1 MDVNIFWDVGLKNLS
16 YIVYTR
22 NHEILLWDVVD
33 TNVRRQNGLSQIV
46 RRLKEFLDVLVH
58 SEKFQ
63 NIRGRVN
70 RCVIEN
76 QPTMNPMMR
85 IVSGIIGTYFLV
97 KCGWNPL
104 YYNPAFKLMNVDLEQ
119 TFEAAGTNVN
129 VSNMKRRRRRGTK
142 EFATAYRLR
151 KRASIEETRR
161 ILQITP
167 EYSQWLI
174 HFETH
179 KHKQDDLADTFL
191 MARCYERAP
200 PTTEDSLDS
209 DGLDGSDDESDG
221 PDGPDGSEDQDE
233 FVVQT
238 AAASTSCKYVDLFT
252 SKPRPCKKK
261 QFEDSIE
268 HYKFCVEERL
278 HKEYGTNKD
287 LCDTIDS
294 IVKTSKSKGIV
305 AFKNYLTTLSCNCT
319 NVKHTNHDLY
329 SYLLY
334 EPHWKT
340 LFS

>member
-1 MDVNIFWDVGLKNLS
+1 MDANIYWDVGLKNLS
-16 YIVYTR
+16 YIIYTR

-58 SEKFQ
+58 SDKFQ
-63 NIRGRVN
+63 NVRGRVN

-161 ILQITP
+161 ILQLTP

-200 PTTEDSLDS
+200 PTTDDDPLDSLET
-209 DGLDGSDDESDG
+209 ESEIEEEQDL
-221 PDGPDGSEDQDE
+221 SEQEVSDE
-233 FVVQT
+233 FVRRP
-238 AAASTSCKYVDLFT
+238 SCNYVDVFT

-261 QFEDSIE
+261 QFEESIE
-268 HYKFCVEERL
+268 HYKFCLEERL
-278 HKEYGTNKD
+278 HKEYGSNKN

-305 AFKNYLTTLSCNCT
+305 AFKNYLTTMTCNCT

-329 SYLLY
+329 LHLLY

-340 LFS
+340 LFTFK